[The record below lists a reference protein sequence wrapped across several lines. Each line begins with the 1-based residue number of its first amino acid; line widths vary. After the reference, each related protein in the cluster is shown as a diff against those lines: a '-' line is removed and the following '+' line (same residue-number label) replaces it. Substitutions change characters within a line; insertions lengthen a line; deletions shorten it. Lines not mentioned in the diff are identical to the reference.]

1 MKAVKPFFIIIRKIS
16 AEPMR
21 IKINRFITSK
31 PVIYF
36 LYRLIRIYSW
46 TIRLTVENEDV
57 WLDHLRKGGAVLL
70 CTWHQQFFS
79 AIRYFQKYK
88 HFKPSIMISQSSD
101 GEVVAGIAKLTG
113 WHPVRGSS
121 SKDGRKALSN
131 IIARLRETKLAAHIL
146 DGPRG
151 PAGEVKGGVIHLA
164 HAADAVIVPIHVI
177 PQKAWFFNSWDKFF
191 MPKPFSRVSLH
202 FHTPIKFDAVTDP
215 ASFEAQRSRL
225 EEIMRPR
232 LII

>member
-1 MKAVKPFFIIIRKIS
+1 
-16 AEPMR
+16 MR

-31 PVIYF
+31 PVIYL

-46 TIRLTVENEDV
+46 TIRLTVENEDG

-88 HFKPSIMISQSSD
+88 IFKPSLMISQSRD
-101 GEVVAGIAKLTG
+101 GEVVAGVAKLTG

-121 SKDGRKALSN
+121 SKGGRIALSK
-131 IIARLRETKLAAHIL
+131 IIDRLQENRLAAHIL

-151 PAGEVKGGVIHLA
+151 PAGEVKAGVIRLA
-164 HAADAVIVPIHVI
+164 HAAGAVIVPFHVI
-177 PQKAWFFNSWDKFF
+177 PENAWFFNSWDKFF
-191 MPKPFSRVSLH
+191 IPKPFSRVSLH
-202 FHTPIKFDAVTDP
+202 FHPPIKFDAVTDP
-215 ASFEAQRSRL
+215 ARFEAQRSRL